1 VSDEAAPPPEA
12 DEHARAEA
20 QFSAFIDGMLAA
32 ADRTALEQH
41 LATCERCRGE
51 LDSFKQTMAAVQKS
65 SAVTPSP
72 EFMDKLR
79 SQIRTRSRGRFFADR
94 PRSYRLEIA
103 SLVTLVIAVTIYLV
117 LQMVQPMLLLR

>member
-1 VSDEAAPPPEA
+1 VSDDAPAPPD

-20 QFSAFIDGMLAA
+20 QFSAFVDGMLPAA
-32 ADRTALEQH
+32 ERAALEQH
-41 LATCERCRGE
+41 LASCERCRGE

-65 SAVTPSP
+65 SPVTPSP

-79 SQIRTRSRGRFFADR
+79 SQIRTRSRGRFFGDR
-94 PRSYRLEIA
+94 PRSYKLEIA
-103 SLVTLVIAVTIYLV
+103 SLVMLVVAVTIYLV